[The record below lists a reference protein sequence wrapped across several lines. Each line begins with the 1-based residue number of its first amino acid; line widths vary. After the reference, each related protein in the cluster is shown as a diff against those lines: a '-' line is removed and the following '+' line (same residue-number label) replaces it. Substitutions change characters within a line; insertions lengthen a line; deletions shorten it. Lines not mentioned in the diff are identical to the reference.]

1 MRINFDSLDARE
13 LSAAFEAIPY
23 YKESPSMKSKRL
35 TTYTAVVVIL
45 LSWFVTRTLDNR
57 HDVTVATIRNNK
69 ITEKLESIKG
79 LESSLLD
86 HNDMAAVSIRDLN
99 AALKINRFEGQIRE
113 LRMENAIE
121 RTKGNSITLTDIIFI
136 FLLMQASRGIVFSKK
151 ENKEHVKPT
160 N

>member
-1 MRINFDSLDARE
+1 
-13 LSAAFEAIPY
+13 
-23 YKESPSMKSKRL
+23 
-35 TTYTAVVVIL
+35 
-45 LSWFVTRTLDNR
+45 
-57 HDVTVATIRNNK
+57 VATIRNNK